1 MITSSTAYLSPTT
14 TNRPSYILFIT
25 SNLRKAAIVF
35 TLALAGPALADA
47 TASYT
52 CGDGTA
58 LTATF
63 TSDPAAAKLVI
74 AGGKTLTLP
83 QVVSADGG
91 RYADDTTEFWI
102 RGNSARFTVSG
113 KETECETKD

>member
-1 MITSSTAYLSPTT
+1 MPSPRRVRIACLAGVVVT
-14 TNRPSYILFIT
+14 I
-25 SNLRKAAIVF
+25 AA
-35 TLALAGPALADA
+35 AGPALADA

-74 AGGKTLTLP
+74 AGGKTMTLP

-102 RGNSARFTVSG
+102 RGNSARFTISG